1 MLEGLPNFALVF
13 GYTNAAWKLK
23 ADIASEFVCRL
34 LNHMRDT
41 GADKVIPVDT
51 GNCRT
56 DTNFLNLRSGY
67 VQRANDRLP
76 RQGNRAPWQNLNDY
90 LRDLPALRF
99 GPLNDG
105 HLRFYRQ
112 GKELQERASRRGL
125 LALLPG

>member
-1 MLEGLPNFALVF
+1 
-13 GYTNAAWKLK
+13 
-23 ADIASEFVCRL
+23 
-34 LNHMRDT
+34 
-41 GADKVIPVDT
+41 
-51 GNCRT
+51 
-56 DTNFLNLRSGY
+56 

-112 GKELQERASRRGL
+112 GKELQERAPRRGL